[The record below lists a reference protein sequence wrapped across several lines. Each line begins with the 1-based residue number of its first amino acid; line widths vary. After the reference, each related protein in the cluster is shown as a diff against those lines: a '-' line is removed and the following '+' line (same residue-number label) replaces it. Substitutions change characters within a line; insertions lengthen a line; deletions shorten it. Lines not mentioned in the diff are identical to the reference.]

1 MSEYP
6 MRHRKLAI
14 TLLASVSALA
24 CLAVS
29 AGTAQDAGAVTQV
42 TGVFDDGQEWQISV
56 PADWNGVVINDLD
69 SVGDVED
76 AGMRSSYFLGHGY
89 AYTGTRRHPDRNTN
103 WDPQAE
109 SDNMVRV
116 LDLFEEQFGEP
127 TYAIQFGCSGGGSVG
142 LSVAEDHPDRFDGVI
157 SMHASTPVELANM
170 RLDLAIALKALLD
183 PEGDLKPIIAEGE
196 QAAAGD
202 AWRAMLEAAMQT
214 PEGRARMALAAAV
227 AQYPMWGSQGNPEA
241 NYADWN
247 DPQAI
252 QDAMVRVALD
262 GAMRSVTGR
271 PMWDNVA
278 GPMSW
283 TTGIDYHAF
292 YANANPAQRELV
304 GAMYAAAGLDPEA
317 DIKADID
324 RINAWP
330 RVDATAEGIE
340 YFRARTHS
348 GAIGIP
354 VLHMSNIGDGG
365 TPAAV
370 MAGYVQKIEHEGAQD
385 LYRQAFINASGHCT
399 FNEAELAAAT
409 ETMMQR
415 LETGEWV
422 GVDPAAMNALGA
434 ASGLGE
440 ARYIDIEE
448 TGFRLPDPFNRA
460 FFRDS
465 EVPGL

>member
-6 MRHRKLAI
+6 MRNRKLAI

-56 PADWNGVVINDLD
+56 PADWNGVVVNDLD

-183 PEGDLKPIIAEGE
+183 PEGDSSKSRRCRIFAGNVLKLLGKFCRTDGIF
-196 QAAAGD
+196 
-202 AWRAMLEAAMQT
+202 QT
-214 PEGRARMALAAAV
+214 APEWWLTFGAV
-227 AQYPMWGSQGNPEA
+227 A
-241 NYADWN
+241 
-247 DPQAI
+247 
-252 QDAMVRVALD
+252 
-262 GAMRSVTGR
+262 VTF
-271 PMWDNVA
+271 P
-278 GPMSW
+278 
-283 TTGIDYHAF
+283 
-292 YANANPAQRELV
+292 
-304 GAMYAAAGLDPEA
+304 
-317 DIKADID
+317 
-324 RINAWP
+324 
-330 RVDATAEGIE
+330 
-340 YFRARTHS
+340 
-348 GAIGIP
+348 
-354 VLHMSNIGDGG
+354 
-365 TPAAV
+365 
-370 MAGYVQKIEHEGAQD
+370 
-385 LYRQAFINASGHCT
+385 
-399 FNEAELAAAT
+399 
-409 ETMMQR
+409 
-415 LETGEWV
+415 
-422 GVDPAAMNALGA
+422 
-434 ASGLGE
+434 
-440 ARYIDIEE
+440 
-448 TGFRLPDPFNRA
+448 
-460 FFRDS
+460 
-465 EVPGL
+465 